1 MKVLVVGGGGREHA
15 VVWKLSQSLNI
26 KKLYCAPGNPGIAEL
41 AECVSISVSEIEKLA
56 EFAKKEQIDF
66 TFIGPE
72 EPLSLGIVNYFK
84 EQGLAVYG
92 PSKEAALIEGSKA
105 FAKELMIKYQIPTAK
120 YTAFTNYEEA
130 LEYIRREAPASS
142 STTSGTR
149 PTSATRRWAGR
160 SRATRTPCGPWATT
174 TSGASG
180 APTTDPRT
188 SSWPR
193 PATSPT
199 RRSWVSWSGPSA
211 AGTAS
216 VQEYPPAPAG
226 PTERL
231 RVLQRDIAQAYI
243 CLGVTGLPRD
253 HVDQWSLDLL
263 NTVLGDGTSSRLFLT
278 IREQAGLAYD
288 VHSFQTD
295 YADCGTLQVFMSVDA
310 ADVREATA
318 GVLAELA
325 RLRDD
330 AVPAAELE
338 RARNYTLGRLELRL
352 EESRAMASFLG
363 TQEALHDRVL
373 SMDEV
378 MDELRAVT
386 ADEIQALAGR
396 LFRDEHLC
404 LALISPG
411 GAPNGLEKG
420 LRLP

>member
-1 MKVLVVGGGGREHA
+1 MFERTVLPEGPRVISARLPGTRSFSAAVYVLVGSRGETRRTSGLAHFMEHITFKGTRELPTMRAVSEAIEGVGGTCNAATDRE
-15 VVWKLSQSLNI
+15 
-26 KKLYCAPGNPGIAEL
+26 
-41 AECVSISVSEIEKLA
+41 
-56 EFAKKEQIDF
+56 
-66 TFIGPE
+66 TT
-72 EPLSLGIVNYFK
+72 
-84 EQGLAVYG
+84 VYWTRL
-92 PSKEAALIEGSKA
+92 P
-105 FAKELMIKYQIPTAK
+105 
-120 YTAFTNYEEA
+120 
-130 LEYIRREAPASS
+130 RREAERGLQVLAELTLRPQLRSDDIARERDIIIDEIRSYRDDPGQFVYNVWDEAYFGDS
-142 STTSGTR
+142 PLGWEIAGDEGTVRALGDDDIRAFWGAHYR
-149 PTSATRRWAGR
+149 PSNLVVA
-160 SRATRTPCGPWATT
+160 
-174 TSGASG
+174 
-180 APTTDPRT
+180 
-188 SSWPR
+188 
-193 PATSPT
+193 
-199 RRSWVSWSGPSA
+199 A
-211 AGTAS
+211 AGDIAHDEVVDLVERS
-216 VQEYPPAPAG
+216 FGRGNGAVPDYPPAPAG

-231 RVLQRDIAQAYI
+231 GVLQRDVAQAYV

-318 GVLAELA
+318 GVLTELA

-330 AVPAAELE
+330 PVPAAELE

-411 GAPNGLEKG
+411 GAPNGLEQG